1 MCSSHHQDH
10 SAFIDA
16 TPLQYT
22 SALAALGRMSRWQQV
37 LSSLKCLLFGLF
49 VPETDGNIL
58 EPGFAFGWSRRGP
71 QARRATSQH
80 FLDGSLSLPT
90 AFDDSWLTWAKSN
103 PLMVLGMV
111 TPIFSIAGA
120 ALAGL
125 WLETSCCFFW

>member
-1 MCSSHHQDH
+1 MKKHVAVVEFTSGHFPFLCDISSLPGHNLVWKVQHMCSSHHQDH

-58 EPGFAFGWSRRGP
+58 EPGFA
-71 QARRATSQH
+71 
-80 FLDGSLSLPT
+80 L
-90 AFDDSWLTWAKSN
+90 
-103 PLMVLGMV
+103 
-111 TPIFSIAGA
+111 
-120 ALAGL
+120 
-125 WLETSCCFFW
+125 